1 MTQTLD
7 QVKALYERYTEQATA
22 LEQNRK
28 IGEGLL
34 GFGKKPADDP
44 CHMQFAEELAALLR
58 TFAAE
63 VPDSFQA
70 TQISEYVFRA
80 QSEYR
85 QILSIYW
92 MLSAVHG
99 AVEPLI
105 PCLSDEDARRLL
117 ALYDKEVPRRERLP
131 VQKQIYK
138 LLKKQCR

>member
-1 MTQTLD
+1 MTEMFE
-7 QVKALYERYTEQATA
+7 QVKALYGRYTEQATA

-44 CHMQFAEELAALLR
+44 CHMRFAEELAALLR
-58 TFAAE
+58 SFAAE
-63 VPDSFQA
+63 EPDSFAAAQV
-70 TQISEYVFRA
+70 SEYVFRA
-80 QSEYR
+80 QSEFR

-99 AVEPLI
+99 ATEPLI
-105 PCLSDEDARRLL
+105 GYLSEEDAQRLL
-117 ALYDKEVPRRERLP
+117 ALYDREVPRRERLP
-131 VQKQIYK
+131 VQKQVYK